1 MPDPNNKNR
10 ASARSLIQHA
20 RPVRVSAAALRFT
33 HTFGLGGMSLVLF
46 LLLLGTGLLMIFVYE
61 PSPEGAYNSIL
72 FMQDETLFGRLIRG
86 AHHWSAN
93 LLIAVAA
100 LHMLRVFLTG
110 AFHGRRRSNWL
121 IGLGM
126 LFLILVSGF
135 TGYLLPWDQI
145 SYWAITICT
154 EMLAYLPF
162 VGPTLQRLVIG
173 GTEIGAATILNF
185 YALHTVVAPLGLILL
200 MTWHFWRV
208 RLAGGVVVPSD
219 AEKSAALGVN
229 YVPFRPDLIEREK
242 AVTLILIACVIVI
255 AILFG
260 APLDQPANPGL
271 SPNPVKAPWYFA
283 GLQELLLHFHPLFA
297 VFVIPLAATLALVG
311 VSYLRLD
318 ENLPGNWFLTPKGR
332 RMAAVA
338 AVTAVLAMT
347 ALVLLDEFVIGPGGW
362 LPGFAPVIGDGLVPS
377 TVLMVGVIAFYM
389 SLKRYFAAS
398 VNEMV
403 QALFVLFVVSFAVL
417 SVVGVWF
424 RGAGMALMWPWQ
436 I

>member
-1 MPDPNNKNR
+1 MPEQNNNNR

-61 PSPEGAYNSIL
+61 PSPEGAYKSIL

-145 SYWAITICT
+145 SYWAVTICT
-154 EMLAYLPF
+154 EMLGYVPVA
-162 VGPTLQRLVIG
+162 GPTLQRLVIG

-208 RLAGGVVVPSD
+208 RLTGGVVVPSGGGHY
-219 AEKSAALGVN
+219 LP
-229 YVPFRPDLIEREK
+229 YRPDLVEREK
-242 AVTLILIACVIVI
+242 AVALILIACVIVI
-255 AILFG
+255 TILFG

-318 ENLPGNWFLTPKGR
+318 ENLPGNWFLTLKGR
-332 RMAAVA
+332 RMATVA
-338 AVTAVLAMT
+338 AVTAVLAT
-347 ALVLLDEFVIGPGGW
+347 TVLVLLDEFVVGPGGW
-362 LPGFAPVIGDGLVPS
+362 LPGFAPVIGDGLLPS
-377 TVLMVGVIAFYM
+377 TVLVVGVIAFYM
-389 SLKRYFAAS
+389 SLTKYFAAS
-398 VNEMV
+398 LNENV
-403 QALFVLFVVSFAVL
+403 QALFVLFAVSFAVL
-417 SVVGVWF
+417 TVIGVWF